1 MAIVVEAIYENGIL
15 KPKEPLTLAEGAEV
29 RLTITPAAEP
39 YDPLEAV
46 IGICDEGPDLSLAA
60 RHDEVIYGPKPN
72 AEGRP

>member
-1 MAIVVEAIYENGIL
+1 MTIVVDATYQNGIL

-46 IGICDEGPDLSLAA
+46 IGIGESGRTDGAEH
-60 RHDEVIYGPKPN
+60 HDQYIYGKIW
-72 AEGRP
+72 R